1 MGLVLEVRMLEDDVQ
16 LIRRILS
23 GDDSAFSTLVERYQ
37 KGVHALIWRKVGDFH
52 HAEELTQDVFLQVYR
67 KLGTLKDPK
76 CFAGW
81 LYVIANRLSLNW
93 IQRRKPTMQ
102 SLENTPV
109 EEIEESSYRHYLME
123 ARETETTERRSEV
136 VKHLLEKLPES
147 ERTVVTLHYLGEMTT
162 REISKFLGVS
172 VNTIK
177 SRLRRGRERLQEAEL
192 LVSEV
197 LGSVQLP
204 ADLTARIMRQVAD
217 MSPTAPPAGKPLV
230 PWVAFGTA
238 VVLVVLMLGV
248 SYQYVVHFQ
257 KPYSFEALSEPTVE
271 IVDAPIVLDILS
283 KPSLRRQFGQA
294 SVPGKSSGAG
304 TQISETTLRSN
315 VPADLFE
322 TSTAE
327 WTRGNAPPGGHVRD
341 IFSTSKGTLF
351 VNSLTGIYRLATDDN
366 VWTNVNAKVPIIES
380 VMPIAE
386 NRGTLYIVSTDEIF
400 TSVDDGETWDV
411 LCARPKGDAVE
422 LVVTD
427 EIHGRDPQTGITLY
441 IALRDEGV
449 FRSTDGGTRWDA
461 LKNELRVERISD
473 MAAVEGTVF
482 IGTNS
487 GLYRLD
493 SDVWKR
499 LPVATSEAV
508 YSLTVYKKR
517 LYVATGPDLFGLES
531 SEGRRM
537 MERERKTILGRIFLS
552 SDFGELWAEITP
564 KDIYSVMSPLPSG
577 IKVLAAGETLL
588 ALGANGFRSTDGGE
602 TWTNLGRDPKL
613 YMLSNYPSVAVDER
627 TFYKTGVFGVH
638 RTTDGGN
645 TWHPFMEGMM
655 GTMVGDLIVFN
666 DALYVYTLNG
676 LYQATNGGMAWERI
690 EIYEKIGE
698 TEVKS
703 EPVKNDPFGL
713 NFSPLTSKWV
723 VDGSDLYFLS
733 PTEESGLRIYRLSTN
748 NNMLVRVQD
757 VPGFDYESVSLKPT
771 ESARLSEVMSPF
783 LDGYAK
789 AGTAAVSKGM
799 FYMEYKRRLFKWKF
813 GDPAWKNTKLVDTG
827 VHYGSRVQH
836 GFKLAV
842 AGDKVYVGKR
852 DGRLFHS
859 INGGDSWRDVTPNI
873 PLRFTAFKD
882 IVFRGSTVYIAT
894 DAGILASETGEYWST
909 ITDGLDTHSVIDRF
923 AVADRKIYGIDD
935 VGGVYRLGANGQWE
949 KVSEAVLDDIISFG
963 VTDDK
968 LYSVVENIGIFRI
981 SLAEK

>member
-1 MGLVLEVRMLEDDVQ
+1 MLEDDVQ

-23 GDDSAFSTLVERYQ
+23 GDDSAFNTLVEKYK

-67 KLGTLKDPK
+67 KLGTLRDPK

-204 ADLTARIMRQVAD
+204 TDLTARIMRQVAD

-238 VVLVVLMLGV
+238 IVLVVLMLGV
-248 SYQYVVHFQ
+248 SYRYVVHFQ

-271 IVDAPIVLDILS
+271 IVDAPIVVDILS

-304 TQISETTLRSN
+304 TQFSETTLRSN

-351 VNSLTGIYRLATDDN
+351 VNSLTGLYRLDTDDN
-366 VWTNVNAKVPIIES
+366 VWTHVNAKVPIIES
-380 VMPIAE
+380 VMPMAE
-386 NRGTLYIVSTDEIF
+386 NRGTLYIVSADEIF
-400 TSVDDGETWDV
+400 TSVDDGKTWDV
-411 LCARPKGDAVE
+411 LCPRPKGDAVE
-422 LVVTD
+422 LVVTG
-427 EIHGRDPQTGITLY
+427 EIHGRDPQRGITLY
-441 IALRDEGV
+441 LALRDEGV
-449 FRSTDGGTRWDA
+449 FHSTDGGTRWNA
-461 LKNELRVERISD
+461 LKSELRVKRISD

-493 SDVWKR
+493 SDVWKKI
-499 LPVATSEAV
+499 LPVTTSEAV
-508 YSLTVYKKR
+508 YSLTVYKKH
-517 LYVATGPDLFGLES
+517 LYVATGPDLFRLES

-552 SDFGELWAEITP
+552 SDLGESWAEITP
-564 KDIYSVMSPLPSG
+564 KDIYKGGFLPSG
-577 IKVLAAGETLL
+577 IKVLAAGDTLL
-588 ALGANGFRSTDGGE
+588 ALGATGFRSTDGGE
-602 TWTNLGRDPKL
+602 TWANLGVDPKL
-613 YMLSNYPSVAVDER
+613 YMLSNYPSVAVDED

-638 RTTDGGN
+638 RTTDGGD
-645 TWHPFMEGMM
+645 TWHPFMDGMM
-655 GTMVGDLIVFN
+655 GTGIKDLIVFN
-666 DALYVYTLNG
+666 DALYVYTHNG
-676 LYQATNGGMAWERI
+676 LYQSTNGSMAWERI
-690 EIYEKIGE
+690 GIDAKSGE
-698 TEVKS
+698 PEVRL
-703 EPVKNDPFGL
+703 EPVKNESFGL
-713 NFSPLTSKWV
+713 NFSLTSKWV
-723 VDGSDLYFLS
+723 VDGSNLYFLS
-733 PTEESGLRIYRLSTN
+733 TTVEGGLWIYRLSTN
-748 NNMLVRVQD
+748 NNMLIPVRD

-771 ESARLSEVMSPF
+771 ESTHLSEVMSSF
-783 LDGYAK
+783 FDGYVK
-789 AGTAAVSKGM
+789 VGTAVVSKGV
-799 FYMEYKRRLFKWKF
+799 FYVESKRRLFKWKF
-813 GDPAWKNTKLVDTG
+813 GAPAWKDTKLVDTG
-827 VHYGSRVQH
+827 PHDGSRVQY
-836 GFKLAV
+836 GFKLA
-842 AGDKVYVGKR
+842 ALGDKVYVGKR

-882 IVFRGSTVYIAT
+882 IVFRGSTVYITT

-909 ITDGLDTHSVIDRF
+909 ISDGLDTGSVIDRF
-923 AVADRKIYGIDD
+923 AVAGRKIYGIDD
-935 VGGVYRLGANGQWE
+935 GGGAYRLETHGQWE
-949 KVSEAVLDDIISFG
+949 KISESVLDGIVSFG
-963 VTDDK
+963 VTNNS
-968 LYSVVENIGIFRI
+968 LYSVVENRGIFRI
-981 SLAEK
+981 SLAER

>member
-1 MGLVLEVRMLEDDVQ
+1 MLEDDVQ

-67 KLGTLKDPK
+67 KLGTLRDPK

-93 IQRRKPTMQ
+93 VQRRKPTMQ

-109 EEIEESSYRHYLME
+109 EEIEESSYIHYVTEERE
-123 ARETETTERRSEV
+123 AETAERRSEV
-136 VKHLLEKLPES
+136 VKHLLGKLPES

-162 REISKFLGVS
+162 KEISKFLGVS

-197 LGSVQLP
+197 LGRVQLP
-204 ADLTARIMRQVAD
+204 TDLTARIMRQVAD
-217 MSPTAPPAGKPLV
+217 MSPTSPPAGKPLV

-271 IVDAPIVLDILS
+271 IVDAPIVVDILS
-283 KPSLRRQFGQA
+283 KPSLRRQFGQT

-322 TSTAE
+322 TSTAQ
-327 WTRGNAPPGGHVRD
+327 WMQGNAPPGGHVRD

-351 VNSLTGIYRLATDDN
+351 ATSPTGLYKLATDDN
-366 VWTNVNAKVPIIES
+366 VWTHINAKVPIIES
-380 VMPIAE
+380 LMPMAE

-400 TSVDDGETWDV
+400 ASVDDGETWDV

-427 EIHGRDPQTGITLY
+427 EIHGRDPQIDITLY

-449 FRSTDGGTRWDA
+449 FGSTDGGTHWD
-461 LKNELRVERISD
+461 LLTPKLRDERISD

-482 IGTNS
+482 IGTNN

-493 SDVWKR
+493 SDVWNR
-499 LPVATSEAV
+499 LLPVATSEAV
-508 YSLTVYKKR
+508 YSLTVYEKH
-517 LYVATGPDLFGLES
+517 LYVGTGPDLFGLKS
-531 SEGRRM
+531 SEGRKL
-537 MERERKTILGRIFLS
+537 MESEERKVFGRIFQSNDL
-552 SDFGELWAEITP
+552 GESWTEITP
-564 KDIYSVMSPLPSG
+564 DDIYNLRGQLPSG
-577 IKVLAAGETLL
+577 IKVLAAGEVLL
-588 ALGANGFRSTDGGE
+588 ALGATGFRSTDGGE
-602 TWTNLGRDPKL
+602 TWRNLEIDPKL
-613 YMLSNYPSVAVDER
+613 YMLSNYPSVAVNED

-638 RTTDGGN
+638 RTTDGGD
-645 TWHPFMEGMM
+645 TWHPFMDGMM

-676 LYQATNGGMAWERI
+676 LYQSTNRGMAWERI
-690 EIYEKIGE
+690 EIDAKSGE
-698 TEVKS
+698 PEVRLES
-703 EPVKNDPFGL
+703 VKNESFGL
-713 NFSPLTSKWV
+713 NFSFYSKWV
-723 VDGSDLYFLS
+723 VDGSNLYFLS
-733 PTEESGLRIYRLSTN
+733 PTEDGLRIYRLSTN
-748 NNMLVRVQD
+748 DNMLVPVRGVPDFD
-757 VPGFDYESVSLKPT
+757 VESVFLKPT
-771 ESARLSEVMSPF
+771 ESARLSEVVSPF
-783 LDGYAK
+783 FDGYAK
-789 AGTAAVSKGM
+789 AGTAVVSKGV
-799 FYMEYKRRLFKWKF
+799 FYVEYKRRLFKWKF
-813 GDPAWKNTKLVDTG
+813 GAPTWKNTKLVDTG
-827 VHYGSRVQH
+827 VHYGSRVQY
-836 GFKLAV
+836 GFKLA
-842 AGDKVYVGKR
+842 ALGDNVYVGKR

-894 DAGILASETGEYWST
+894 DAGILTSETGEYWST
-909 ITDGLDTHSVIDRF
+909 ITDGLDTRSVIDRF
-923 AVADRKIYGIDD
+923 AVAGRKIYGIDG
-935 VGGVYRLGANGQWE
+935 VGRVYRLEAHGQWE
-949 KVSEAVLDDIISFG
+949 KVSEAVLDGIVSFA
-963 VTDDK
+963 VTNNK
-968 LYSVVENIGIFRI
+968 LYSIVENRGIFRI
-981 SLAEK
+981 SLAER

>member
-1 MGLVLEVRMLEDDVQ
+1 MLEDDVQ

-23 GDDSAFSTLVERYQ
+23 GDDLAFSTLVERYQ

-52 HAEELTQDVFLQVYR
+52 HAEELTQDVFLQVYK
-67 KLGTLKDPK
+67 KLGTLKEPQ

-93 IQRRKPTMQ
+93 IQRQKPTMQ

-109 EEIEESSYRHYLME
+109 EEIEESSYIHYVTEERE
-123 ARETETTERRSEV
+123 AETAERRSEV

-230 PWVAFGTA
+230 PWAAFGTA

-248 SYQYVVHFQ
+248 SHQYVVHFQ

-366 VWTNVNAKVPIIES
+366 VWANVNAKVPIIES
-380 VMPIAE
+380 VMPMAE
-386 NRGTLYIVSTDEIF
+386 NRGTLYIVSTDKIF
-400 TSVDDGETWDV
+400 ASVDDGETWNV

-422 LVVTD
+422 LIVTD
-427 EIHGRDPQTGITLY
+427 KIHGRDPQTGVTLY
-441 IALRDEGV
+441 IALRDKGV

-499 LPVATSEAV
+499 LSVATSEAV

-552 SDFGELWAEITP
+552 SDFGESWTEITP
-564 KDIYSVMSPLPSG
+564 KDIYKGALLPSG
-577 IKVLAAGETLL
+577 IKVLAAGEVLL

-602 TWTNLGRDPKL
+602 TWTDLGRDPKL

-638 RTTDGGN
+638 RTTDGGD
-645 TWHPFMEGMM
+645 TWHPFIDGMI
-655 GTMVGDLIVFN
+655 GTWIGDLIVFN
-666 DALYVYTLNG
+666 DALYVYTQND
-676 LYQATNGGMAWERI
+676 LYQSTNNGMSWERI
-690 EIYEKIGE
+690 EIDAKIGE
-698 TEVKS
+698 PEVRL
-703 EPVKNDPFGL
+703 EPVEDNPSGP
-713 NFSPLTSKWV
+713 NFSLHSKWV
-723 VDGSDLYFLS
+723 VDGSNLYLLS
-733 PTEESGLRIYRLSTN
+733 PTGSGLRIYRLSTN
-748 NNMLVRVQD
+748 NNNMLIPVRD

-771 ESARLSEVMSPF
+771 ESARLSEVMSSF
-783 LDGYAK
+783 LDRYAK
-789 AGTAAVSKGM
+789 AGTAAVSKGV
-799 FYMEYKRRLFKWKF
+799 FYVEYKRRLFKWKF
-813 GDPAWKNTKLVDTG
+813 GTPAWKNTKLVDTG
-827 VHYGSRVQH
+827 VHYDSRIKD
-836 GFKLAV
+836 GFKLAA

-909 ITDGLDTHSVIDRF
+909 ITDGLDTGSVIDRF
-923 AVADRKIYGIDD
+923 AVAGRKIYGIDD
-935 VGGVYRLGANGQWE
+935 VGGVYRLEVNGQWE
-949 KVSEAVLDDIISFG
+949 KVSEAVLDGIISFG
-963 VTDDK
+963 VTNNK
-968 LYSVVENIGIFRI
+968 LYSVAENIGIFHI
-981 SLAEK
+981 SLTEK

>member
-1 MGLVLEVRMLEDDVQ
+1 MLEDDVQ

-23 GDDSAFSTLVERYQ
+23 GDDSAFSPLVEKYQ

-67 KLGTLKDPK
+67 KLGTLRDPK

-93 IQRRKPTMQ
+93 LQRRKPTMQ

-109 EEIEESSYRHYLME
+109 EEIEESFYRHYLTE
-123 ARETETTERRSEV
+123 ARETETAERRSEV
-136 VKHLLEKLPES
+136 VKYLLQKLPES

-162 REISKFLGVS
+162 AEISKFLGVS

-204 ADLTARIMRQVAD
+204 IDLTARIMRQVAD
-217 MSPTAPPAGKPLV
+217 MSPTAPPVGKPLA

-238 VVLVVLMLGV
+238 VVLVMLMLGV

-257 KPYSFEALSEPTVE
+257 EPYSFEALSEPTVE
-271 IVDAPIVLDILS
+271 IVDAPIVVDILS

-304 TQISETTLRSN
+304 TQTSETTLRSN

-322 TSTAE
+322 TSTVQ
-327 WTRGNAPPGGHVRD
+327 WMQGNAPPGGHVRD

-351 VNSLTGIYRLATDDN
+351 VNSLTGIYKLATDDN
-366 VWTNVNAKVPIIES
+366 VWTNVNAKVPIIKS
-380 VMPIAE
+380 VMPMAE

-427 EIHGRDPQTGITLY
+427 EIRGRDSQTGITLY
-441 IALRDEGV
+441 LALREEGV
-449 FRSTDGGTRWDA
+449 FRSTDSGTRWNA
-461 LKNELRVERISD
+461 LKNALRVERISD

-482 IGTNS
+482 IGTNR

-493 SDVWKR
+493 SGVWKR
-499 LPVATSEAV
+499 LSVATSEAV

-537 MERERKTILGRIFLS
+537 MERERKTILGRILLS
-552 SDFGELWAEITP
+552 SDLGESWTEITP
-564 KDIYSVMSPLPSG
+564 KNIYKGAPLPSG
-577 IKVLAAGETLL
+577 IKVLAAGEVLL
-588 ALGANGFRSTDGGE
+588 AVGANGFRSTDGGE
-602 TWTNLGRDPKL
+602 TWTDLGRDPKL

-638 RTTDGGN
+638 RTTDGGD
-645 TWHPFMEGMM
+645 TWHPFMDGMM

-666 DALYVYTLNG
+666 DVLYVYTHNG
-676 LYQATNGGMAWERI
+676 LYQSTNSGISWERI

-698 TEVKS
+698 TEVRR

-723 VDGSDLYFLS
+723 VDGNNLYLLS
-733 PTEESGLRIYRLSTN
+733 TTIGSELWIYRLSTSN
-748 NNMLVRVQD
+748 NILIPVQN
-757 VPGFDYESVSLKPT
+757 VPGFHYESVSLKPT
-771 ESARLSEVMSPF
+771 ESARLSEVMSF
-783 LDGYAK
+783 FDGYAK
-789 AGTAAVSKGM
+789 VGTAAVSRGV
-799 FYMEYKRRLFKWKF
+799 FYVESKRRLFKWKF
-813 GDPAWKNTKLVDTG
+813 GDPAWKDTKLVDTG
-827 VHYGSRVQH
+827 PHDGSRVQY
-836 GFKLAV
+836 GFKLA
-842 AGDKVYVGKR
+842 ALGDKVYVGKR

-859 INGGDSWRDVTPNI
+859 INGGDSWKDVTPNI

-923 AVADRKIYGIDD
+923 AVAGRKIYGIDD
-935 VGGVYRLGANGQWE
+935 GGGVYRLEANGQWE
-949 KVSEAVLDDIISFG
+949 QISESVLDGIVSFG
-963 VTDDK
+963 VTNNK
-968 LYSVVENIGIFRI
+968 LYSVVENRGIFRI
-981 SLAEK
+981 SLAEKE

>member
-1 MGLVLEVRMLEDDVQ
+1 MLEDDVQ

-67 KLGTLKDPK
+67 RLGTLKDPK

-102 SLENTPV
+102 SLKDTPV

-162 REISKFLGVS
+162 KEISKFLGVS

-177 SRLRRGRERLQEAEL
+177 SRLRRGRERLQEVEL
-192 LVSEV
+192 LVSDV

-204 ADLTARIMRQVAD
+204 TDLTARIMRQVAD

-238 VVLVVLMLGV
+238 VVLVMLILGV
-248 SYQYVVHFQ
+248 SHQYVVHFQ

-304 TQISETTLRSN
+304 TQFSETTLRSN
-315 VPADLFE
+315 VPTDLFE
-322 TSTAE
+322 TSTAQ
-327 WTRGNAPPGGHVRD
+327 WARSNTPPGGHVRD

-351 VNSLTGIYRLATDDN
+351 VNSLTGIYKLDTDDN
-366 VWTNVNAKVPIIES
+366 VWTYVDAKVPIIES
-380 VMPIAE
+380 VMPMSE

-400 TSVDDGETWDV
+400 ASVDDGETWDV

-427 EIHGRDPQTGITLY
+427 AIHGRNPQAGITLY
-441 IALRDEGV
+441 LALRDEGV

-499 LPVATSEAV
+499 LSVTTSEAV

-517 LYVATGPDLFGLES
+517 LYVATGPDLFRLAS

-537 MERERKTILGRIFLS
+537 MEREKKTILGRIFLS
-552 SDFGELWAEITP
+552 SDLGESWAEITP

-577 IKVLAAGETLL
+577 IKVLAAGEALL
-588 ALGANGFRSTDGGE
+588 ALGAVGFRSTDGGE

-613 YMLSNYPSVAVDER
+613 YMLSNYPSVAVDEN

-638 RTTDGGN
+638 RTTDGGD
-645 TWHPFMEGMM
+645 TWHSFMDGMM
-655 GTMVGDLIVFN
+655 GTSVGDLIVFN
-666 DALYVYTLNG
+666 DALYVYTDNAP
-676 LYQATNGGMAWERI
+676 YQSTNGGMAWERI
-690 EIYEKIGE
+690 EIDAKIGE
-698 TEVKS
+698 TEVRL
-703 EPVKNDPFGL
+703 EPGKNDPFGP
-713 NFSPLTSKWV
+713 NDFPFDSKWV
-723 VDGSDLYFLS
+723 VDGSNLYFLS
-733 PTEESGLRIYRLSTN
+733 PTEGSGSEGSGLQIYRLSTN
-748 NNMLVRVQD
+748 DNILIPVRGVTD
-757 VPGFDYESVSLKPT
+757 FDFESVSLKST
-771 ESARLSEVMSPF
+771 ESARLSEVMSPLF
-783 LDGYAK
+783 DRYAK
-789 AGTAAVSKGM
+789 AGTAVVSKGM
-799 FYMEYKRRLFKWKF
+799 FYVEYKRRLFKWKF
-813 GDPAWKNTKLVDTG
+813 GAPTWKDTKLVDTG
-827 VHYGSRVQH
+827 VHYGSRVQY
-836 GFKLAV
+836 GFKLA
-842 AGDKVYVGKR
+842 ASGDKVYVGKR

-873 PLRFTAFKD
+873 PHRFTAFKD
-882 IVFRGSTVYIAT
+882 IVFLGSTVYIAT
-894 DAGILASETGEYWST
+894 DAGVLTSETGEYWST
-909 ITDGLDTHSVIDRF
+909 ISDGLDTHSVIDRF
-923 AVADRKIYGIDD
+923 TVAGRKIYGIDD
-935 VGGVYRLGANGQWE
+935 VGGVYRLEANGQWE
-949 KVSEAVLDDIISFG
+949 KVSEAALDGIISFG
-963 VTDDK
+963 VTNNT
-968 LYSVVENIGIFRI
+968 LYSVVENRGIFRI